1 MCQLNALKLDYIPPI
16 PDTFFTMDEYP
27 SFINLI
33 TGEIC
38 TVSELTAR
46 IKEVIE
52 EGVGY
57 EYIWVVGEISNFR
70 GNYTSGHWY
79 FSLKDEDSQISAV
92 CFRGMNQFI
101 KFRPE
106 NGMEV
111 ICCGQVS
118 VYEKQG
124 VYQLN
129 VRYIEPKGVGA
140 QALAL
145 EQLKERLLAEGL
157 FAQERKRPL
166 PFLPQKIGVV
176 TSPSGAAIRDI
187 LKVLGR
193 RFPNLLI
200 LISPTRVQGEEAPKD
215 IVKALRRLYQI
226 AELDLIIIARGGG
239 SKEDLWAFNEEIVA
253 REICNSPVT
262 VISAIGHEIDTT
274 ISDLVAD
281 IRASTPSM
289 AAEIA
294 VREKNKLIQELNDL
308 RERTVFGLKRLVE
321 FYGKDISRI
330 QSELGRFIRIK
341 LDSSILELRALS
353 GKLDALSPLNVL
365 ERGYSITYKLPLMTV
380 IKESKELKTGDKVSV
395 RFHEGKARCLV
406 EDIED

>member
-1 MCQLNALKLDYIPPI
+1 
-16 PDTFFTMDEYP
+16 MDEYP

-52 EGVGY
+52 GGMGY

-193 RFPNLLI
+193 RFPNLHM

-253 REICNSPVT
+253 REIYNSPVP
-262 VISAIGHEIDTT
+262 VISAVGHEIDTT

-289 AAEIA
+289 AAEIS
-294 VREKNKLIQELNDL
+294 VREKNELIQELNDL
-308 RERTVFGLKRLVE
+308 RERTVFGLKKLVE
-321 FYGKDISRI
+321 FYAKDISRI

-341 LDSSILELRALS
+341 LDASVSELRALS
-353 GKLDALSPLNVL
+353 GKLDALSPLKVL
-365 ERGYSITYKLPLMTV
+365 ERGYSITYKLPLMSV

-395 RFHEGKARCLV
+395 RFYKGKAKCLV

>member
-1 MCQLNALKLDYIPPI
+1 ME
-16 PDTFFTMDEYP
+16 EYP
-27 SFINLI
+27 SFLSLI
-33 TGEIC
+33 TGEIL
-38 TVSELTAR
+38 TVSELTGR
-46 IKEVIE
+46 IKDVLE
-52 EGVGY
+52 EGIGY
-57 EYIWVVGEISNFR
+57 EYVWVIGEISNFR

-124 VYQLN
+124 IYQLN

-157 FAQERKRPL
+157 FSQERKRPL
-166 PFLPQKIGVV
+166 PFLPQRIGVV

-187 LKVLGR
+187 LKVFGR
-193 RFPNLLI
+193 RFPNLHVI
-200 LISPTRVQGEEAPKD
+200 ISPTRVQGEEAPRD

-226 AELDLIIIARGGG
+226 AELDLIIVARGGG
-239 SKEDLWAFNEEIVA
+239 SKEDLWAFNEEAVA
-253 REICNSPVT
+253 REISNSPVP
-262 VISAIGHEIDTT
+262 VISAVGHEIDTT
-274 ISDLVAD
+274 LSDLVAD

-294 VREKNKLIQELNDL
+294 IREKDKLIQELYDL
-308 RERTVFGLKRLVE
+308 RERTNTGLKKLVE
-321 FYGKDISRI
+321 LYKKDLSRI
-330 QSELGRFIRIK
+330 KSELSSLIRIK
-341 LDSSILELRALS
+341 FDAATSELRAFS
-353 GKLDALSPLNVL
+353 GKLDALSPLKVL

-380 IKESKELKTGDKVSV
+380 IKESNELKTGDKVSL
-395 RFHEGKARCLV
+395 RFYKGKAKCLV

>member
-1 MCQLNALKLDYIPPI
+1 
-16 PDTFFTMDEYP
+16 MDEYP
-27 SFINLI
+27 SFLSLI
-33 TGEIC
+33 TGEIL
-38 TVSELTAR
+38 TVSELTGR

-52 EGVGY
+52 EGIGY
-57 EYIWVVGEISNFR
+57 EYIWAVGEISNFR

-79 FSLKDEDSQISAV
+79 FSLKDEGSQISAI
-92 CFRGMNQFI
+92 CFKGMNQFI

-111 ICCGQVS
+111 ICCGQVG

-157 FAQERKRPL
+157 FSQERKRPL
-166 PFLPQKIGVV
+166 PYLPQRIGVV

-187 LKVLGR
+187 IKVLGR
-193 RFPNLLI
+193 RFPNLHI
-200 LISPTRVQGEEAPKD
+200 IISPTRVQGEEAPKE
-215 IVKALRRLYQI
+215 IVIALKRLYEI
-226 AELDLIIIARGGG
+226 NELDLIIVARGGG
-239 SKEDLWAFNEEIVA
+239 SKEDLWAFNEEAVA
-253 REICNSPVT
+253 REISKSPVP
-262 VISAIGHEIDTT
+262 VISAVGHEIDTT

-294 VREKNKLIQELNDL
+294 IIEKVKLTHELNDL
-308 RERTVFGLKRLVE
+308 RARTSAGLKKLAE
-321 FYGKDISRI
+321 LYKKDMLRI
-330 QSELGRFIRIK
+330 RSELGRLIQTII
-341 LDSSILELRALS
+341 DASALELSGLS
-353 GKLDALSPLNVL
+353 GKLDALSPLKVL
-365 ERGYSITYKLPLMTV
+365 ERGYSITYKLPSMTV
-380 IKESKELKTGDKVSV
+380 IKESKELKTGDKVSL
-395 RFHEGKARCLV
+395 RLYKGKARCLV
-406 EDIED
+406 EDTED

>member
-1 MCQLNALKLDYIPPI
+1 
-16 PDTFFTMDEYP
+16 MDEYP

-129 VRYIEPKGVGA
+129 VRYIEPKGA
-140 QALAL
+140 W
-145 EQLKERLLAEGL
+145 
-157 FAQERKRPL
+157 QEVSQSSCTD
-166 PFLPQKIGVV
+166 F
-176 TSPSGAAIRDI
+176 SNA
-187 LKVLGR
+187 
-193 RFPNLLI
+193 
-200 LISPTRVQGEEAPKD
+200 
-215 IVKALRRLYQI
+215 
-226 AELDLIIIARGGG
+226 
-239 SKEDLWAFNEEIVA
+239 
-253 REICNSPVT
+253 C
-262 VISAIGHEIDTT
+262 
-274 ISDLVAD
+274 
-281 IRASTPSM
+281 
-289 AAEIA
+289 
-294 VREKNKLIQELNDL
+294 
-308 RERTVFGLKRLVE
+308 
-321 FYGKDISRI
+321 SR
-330 QSELGRFIRIK
+330 
-341 LDSSILELRALS
+341 
-353 GKLDALSPLNVL
+353 
-365 ERGYSITYKLPLMTV
+365 
-380 IKESKELKTGDKVSV
+380 
-395 RFHEGKARCLV
+395 
-406 EDIED
+406 